1 MFAVIVTQ
9 LVTQPSY
16 LGGCTP
22 LASLTLNRQASE
34 VLGLLGGGGIIFA
47 PFGHLCLSLCRDH
60 SFALA
65 NQLPFGQRT
74 AVGCRGTAKS
84 LSRFTA
90 TLPVSWCT

>member
-1 MFAVIVTQ
+1 VIVTH

-34 VLGLLGGGGIIFA
+34 VLNLLDSGRIIFA
-47 PFGHLCLSLCRDH
+47 PFGHPCLSLRRDH

-65 NQLPFGQRT
+65 NQLLFG
-74 AVGCRGTAKS
+74 
-84 LSRFTA
+84 
-90 TLPVSWCT
+90 